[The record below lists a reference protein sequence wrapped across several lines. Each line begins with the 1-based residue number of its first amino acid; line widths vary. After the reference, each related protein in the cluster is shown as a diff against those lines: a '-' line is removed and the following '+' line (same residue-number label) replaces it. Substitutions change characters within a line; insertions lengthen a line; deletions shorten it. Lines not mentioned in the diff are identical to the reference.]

1 MTNDST
7 LTAGIDTSKA
17 RLDVA
22 VPGLGRYWS
31 FANAIEGWAALAERL
46 AEIGVERVGIEAS
59 GGYERGVIDTLRAAG
74 FDVRLLQPMQ
84 VRFFARMR
92 LRRAKNDRLD
102 AEIIARCAEL
112 IEQASFE
119 PDGDLRRLADHLTY
133 VEQIEE
139 DIARL
144 KIRREHHHDPRLL
157 ALDEEDI
164 ARLKARRRQEIARL
178 VAALRDR
185 HDHARRLDLL
195 ISIPGI
201 GERTALTLVIRMP
214 ELGHLDREQIAMLA
228 GLAPLDDD
236 SGTRSGARHVAGG
249 RARVRKALFCAAIP
263 AAYRWNPALVDL
275 RTRLAARGK
284 PFQLT
289 IVACARKLL
298 TYANAVLRHGSP
310 WVEAG
315 VG

>member
-31 FANAIEGWAALAERL
+31 FANAIEGWDALVERL

-59 GGYERGVIDTLRAAG
+59 GGYERGVIDTLCAAG

-112 IEQASFE
+112 IERASFE
-119 PDGDLRRLADHLTY
+119 PDGNLRRLADHLTY

-164 ARLKARRRQEIARL
+164 ARLKARRRQEIAL
-178 VAALRDR
+178 LAAALRDR
-185 HDHARRLDLL
+185 PDLARRLDLL

-298 TYANAVLRHGSP
+298 TYANAVLRRGSK

-315 VG
+315 AG

>member
-7 LTAGIDTSKA
+7 LTAGIDTSKLK
-17 RLDVA
+17 LDVA
-22 VPGLGRYWS
+22 VPGLGRSWS
-31 FANAIEGWAALAERL
+31 LANSSDGWATLAERL

-59 GGYERGVIDTLRAAG
+59 GGYERGVIDVLRAAG

-112 IEQASFE
+112 IDRTSFE

-164 ARLKARRRQEIARL
+164 ARLKARRRQEIAF
-178 VAALRDR
+178 VAAALRDR
-185 HDHARRLDLL
+185 PDHARRLDLL

-249 RARVRKALFCAAIP
+249 RARVRKALFCAAFP
-263 AAYRWNPALVDL
+263 AAMRWNPALVDL
-275 RTRLAARGK
+275 YRRLTARGK
-284 PFQLT
+284 PFHLA

-298 TYANAVLRHGSP
+298 VFANAVIHRGTP
-310 WVEAG
+310 WVAERAI
-315 VG
+315 